1 MICIFL
7 DTNILHS
14 KSTDF
19 TKARFAEKLEELIG
33 EIEVND
39 LYTYVKLVI
48 PQLVISELRKQQID
62 DCSNTVKD
70 LRKTKVT
77 SQVIELPKNYEEI
90 CDKVFNNTLDGLHN
104 GIVKVDIAPY
114 PPNEALQVLI
124 QRVISKLPP
133 FEGKDKESDKGFKD
147 ALIWESLLDYKKRNT
162 KDVLVLYSKDKRI
175 TDALLEKE
183 YKGLFGEEIHM
194 IFRDNPNSHKTLLDK
209 LRELSDVEEERA
221 TFSQQLKDRLVS
233 LIQAMPSVYFAEPD
247 KVYEVDGEQIRV
259 DDCNVNSVTIT
270 DEIEDHE
277 DIISFYLTL
286 NITYDFRDV
295 YGGFGN
301 MGLDCKAIVNYSLS
315 EDKFYYQGN
324 EDPEGV
330 FWEFEGLGEEL

>member
-1 MICIFL
+1 MICVFL

-62 DCSNTVKD
+62 DCSDTVKD

-77 SQVIELPKNYEEI
+77 SQVIELPKNYEET
-90 CDKVFNNTLDGLHN
+90 CDKVFNDTLDGLHN
-104 GIVKVDIAPY
+104 GTVKVDVAPY
-114 PPNEALQVLI
+114 PPDEALQGI
-124 QRVISKLPP
+124 IRRAISKNPP
-133 FEGKDKESDKGFKD
+133 FEAKEKESDKGFKD
-147 ALIWESLLDYKKRNT
+147 ALIWESLLEYKKQHS

-175 TDALLEKE
+175 TDPFLAKE
-183 YKGLFGEEIHM
+183 YKELFDEEIHM
-194 IFRDNPNSHKTLLDK
+194 VFREDPNSHKKLLDK

-221 TFSQQLKDRLVS
+221 TFSQQLKDRLIS
-233 LIQAMPSVYFAEPD
+233 LIKAMPSVYFAEPD

-259 DDCNVNSVTIT
+259 DDCSINGVTIT

-277 DIISFYLTL
+277 DIITFYLTL
-286 NITYDFRDV
+286 NIAYDFRDV

-301 MGLDCKAIVNYSLS
+301 MDLDCKAIVNYSLS

-330 FWEFEGLGEEL
+330 FWEFDGLGEEL

>member
-1 MICIFL
+1 MICVFL

-62 DCSNTVKD
+62 ACSDTVKD
-70 LRKTKVT
+70 LRKIKVT

-90 CDKVFNNTLDGLHN
+90 CDKVFNDTLDSFHN
-104 GIVKVDIAPY
+104 GTVKVDIAPY
-114 PPNEALQVLI
+114 PPNEALQGLI

-147 ALIWESLLDYKKRNT
+147 ALIRESLLNYKKRN
-162 KDVLVLYSKDKRI
+162 KKAVLVLYSKDKRI

-183 YKGLFGEEIHM
+183 YKELFNDEIHM
-194 IFRDNPNSHKTLLDK
+194 IFRDDSNSHKKLLDK
-209 LRELSDVEEERA
+209 LREISDVEEERV
-221 TFSQQLKDRLVS
+221 TFSQQLKDRLIS

-259 DDCNVNSVTIT
+259 DDCSINSITIT
-270 DEIEDHE
+270 DEIEDYE
-277 DIISFYLTL
+277 DIITFYLTL
-286 NITYDFRDV
+286 NISYDFRDV

-301 MGLDCKAIVNYSLS
+301 MDLDCKVIVNYSLS

-324 EDPEGV
+324 EDPDGV
-330 FWEFEGLGEEL
+330 FWEFDGLGEEL

>member
-1 MICIFL
+1 MICVFL
-7 DTNILHS
+7 DSNILHS

-19 TKARFAEKLEELIG
+19 TKARFAERLEELIG

-62 DCSNTVKD
+62 DCSDTVKD
-70 LRKTKVT
+70 LRKIKVT
-77 SQVIELPKNYEEI
+77 SQVIQLPQDYEKT
-90 CDKVFNNTLDGLHN
+90 CDEVFDNTLDSLHD
-104 GIVKVDIAPY
+104 GTVKVDVAPY
-114 PPNEALQVLI
+114 PPNEALQGLI
-124 QRVISKLPP
+124 QRAISKQPP

-147 ALIWESLLDYKKRNT
+147 ALIWESLLEYKKRNK

-175 TDALLEKE
+175 TDSFLEKE
-183 YKGLFGEEIHM
+183 YKELFDEEIHM
-194 IFRDNPNSHKTLLDK
+194 VFREDPNTHKKLLDK

-221 TFSQQLKDRLVS
+221 TFSQQLKDRLIS
-233 LIQAMPSVYFAEPD
+233 LIQAMPSEYFAEPD

-259 DDCNVNSVTIT
+259 NDCSINGITVT
-270 DEIEDHE
+270 DEIEDNE
-277 DIISFYLTL
+277 DIITFYLTL
-286 NITYDFRDV
+286 NIAYDFRDA

-301 MGLDCKAIVNYSLS
+301 MDLDCKAIVNYSLS

-330 FWEFEGLGEEL
+330 FWEFDGLGEEI

>member
-1 MICIFL
+1 MICVFL
-7 DTNILHS
+7 DSNILHS

-19 TKARFAEKLEELIG
+19 TKARFAERLEELIG

-62 DCSNTVKD
+62 DCSDTVKD
-70 LRKTKVT
+70 LRKIKVT
-77 SQVIELPKNYEEI
+77 SQVIQLPQDYEKT
-90 CDKVFNNTLDGLHN
+90 CDEVFDNTLDSLQDGT
-104 GIVKVDIAPY
+104 VKVDVAPY
-114 PPNEALQVLI
+114 PPNEALQGLI
-124 QRVISKLPP
+124 QRAISKQPP

-147 ALIWESLLDYKKRNT
+147 ALIWESLLEYKKQNI

-175 TDALLEKE
+175 TDSFLEKE
-183 YKGLFGEEIHM
+183 YKELFDEEIHM
-194 IFRDNPNSHKTLLDK
+194 VFREDPNSHKELLNK
-209 LRELSDVEEERA
+209 LRDLSDVEEERA
-221 TFSQQLKDRLVS
+221 TFSQQLKDRLIS

-259 DDCNVNSVTIT
+259 NDCSINGITIT

-277 DIISFYLTL
+277 DIITFYLTL
-286 NITYDFRDV
+286 NIAYDFRDV

-301 MGLDCKAIVNYSLS
+301 TDLDCKAIVNYSLS

-330 FWEFEGLGEEL
+330 FWEFDGLGEEI

>member
-1 MICIFL
+1 MICVFL
-7 DTNILHS
+7 DSNILHS

-48 PQLVISELRKQQID
+48 PQVVISELRRQQID
-62 DCSNTVKD
+62 DCTETVRT
-70 LRKTKVT
+70 LRKTRVT
-77 SQVIELPKNYEEI
+77 NQVIELPVDYEKT
-90 CDKVFNNTLDGLHN
+90 CDTVFDGTLDDLQD

-114 PPNEALQVLI
+114 PPNEALQGLI
-124 QRVISKLPP
+124 QRAISKHPP
-133 FEGKDKESDKGFKD
+133 FEGKEKESDKGFKD
-147 ALIWESLLDYKKRNT
+147 ALIWESLLDYKRKNS
-162 KDVLVLYSKDKRI
+162 KDIFVLYSRDTKI
-175 TDALLEKE
+175 TDAFLAKE
-183 YKGLFGEEIHM
+183 YVKLFGDKIHM
-194 IFRDNPNSHKTLLDK
+194 IYRDDPNTHKKLLDK

-221 TFSQQLKDRLVS
+221 TFSQQLKDRLIS

-259 DDCNVNSVTIT
+259 DDCSINGVTIT

-277 DIISFYLTL
+277 DIITFYLTL
-286 NITYDFRDV
+286 NIAYDFRDV

-301 MGLDCKAIVNYSLS
+301 MDLNRKAIVNYVLS
-315 EDKFYYQGN
+315 ADQFYYQGN

-330 FWEFEGLGEEL
+330 FWEFDGLGEKL

>member
-1 MICIFL
+1 MICVFL

-39 LYTYVKLVI
+39 LYAYVKLVI

-62 DCSNTVKD
+62 DCSDTVKD

-77 SQVIELPKNYEEI
+77 SQVIELPQNYEET
-90 CDKVFNNTLDGLHN
+90 CDKVFNDTLDGLRN
-104 GIVKVDIAPY
+104 GTVKVDVAPY
-114 PPNEALQVLI
+114 PPDEALQGI
-124 QRVISKLPP
+124 IRRAISKNPP
-133 FEGKDKESDKGFKD
+133 FEAKEKESDKGFKD
-147 ALIWESLLDYKKRNT
+147 ALIWESLLEYKKQHS
-162 KDVLVLYSKDKRI
+162 KDVFVLYSKDKRI
-175 TDALLEKE
+175 TDSFLAKE
-183 YKGLFGEEIHM
+183 FKELFGEEIHM
-194 IFRDNPNSHKTLLDK
+194 VFRENQNSHKKLLDK

-221 TFSQQLKDRLVS
+221 TFSQQLKDRLIS

-247 KVYEVDGEQIRV
+247 KAYEVDGEQIRV
-259 DDCNVNSVTIT
+259 DDCSINSITIT

-277 DIISFYLTL
+277 DIITFYLTL
-286 NITYDFRDV
+286 NIAYDFRDV

-301 MGLDCKAIVNYSLS
+301 MDLDCKVIVNYSLS

-330 FWEFEGLGEEL
+330 FWEFDGLGEEL

>member
-1 MICIFL
+1 MICVFL

-62 DCSNTVKD
+62 DCSNTVND

-90 CDKVFNNTLDGLHN
+90 CDKVFNDALDGLHN
-104 GIVKVDIAPY
+104 GTVKVDIAPY
-114 PPNEALQVLI
+114 PPNEALQGLI
-124 QRVISKLPP
+124 QRAISKLPP

-147 ALIWESLLDYKKRNT
+147 ALIWESLLNYKKRNT
-162 KDVLVLYSKDKRI
+162 NDALILYSKDKRI
-175 TDALLEKE
+175 TDSLLEKE
-183 YKGLFGEEIHM
+183 YTELFDEEIHM
-194 IFRDNPNSHKTLLDK
+194 IFREDPNSHKKLLDK
-209 LRELSDVEEERA
+209 LRELSDVEEERE
-221 TFSQQLKDRLVS
+221 TFSQQLKDRLIS

-259 DDCNVNSVTIT
+259 DDCNINGVTIT

-277 DIISFYLTL
+277 DIITFYLTL
-286 NITYDFRDV
+286 NITYDFRGI

-301 MGLDCKAIVNYSLS
+301 MVLDCKAIVNYSLS

>member
-1 MICIFL
+1 MICVFL
-7 DTNILHS
+7 DSNILHS

-62 DCSNTVKD
+62 DCSDTVKD
-70 LRKTKVT
+70 LRKIKVT
-77 SQVIELPKNYEEI
+77 SQAIELPQDYEKTCDEI
-90 CDKVFNNTLDGLHN
+90 FDNTLDSLHD
-104 GIVKVDIAPY
+104 GTVKIDIAPY
-114 PPNEALQVLI
+114 PPNEALQGLI
-124 QRVISKLPP
+124 QRAVSKQPP

-147 ALIWESLLDYKKRNT
+147 ALIWESLLEYKKRCA

-175 TDALLEKE
+175 TDSFLVKE
-183 YKGLFGEEIHM
+183 YKEIFNEEIHM
-194 IFRDNPNSHKTLLDK
+194 VFREDPNSHKKLLDK

-221 TFSQQLKDRLVS
+221 TFSQQLKDRLIP
-233 LIQAMPSVYFAEPD
+233 LIQNMPSVYFAEPD
-247 KVYEVDGEQIRV
+247 KAYEVDGEQIRV
-259 DDCNVNSVTIT
+259 DDCSINGITIT

-277 DIISFYLTL
+277 DIITFYLTL
-286 NITYDFRDV
+286 NISYDFRDV

-301 MGLDCKAIVNYSLS
+301 MDLDCKAIVNYSLS

-330 FWEFEGLGEEL
+330 FWEFDGLGEKL

>member
-1 MICIFL
+1 MICVFL

-14 KSTDF
+14 KSADF

-62 DCSNTVKD
+62 DCSDTVKD

-77 SQVIELPKNYEEI
+77 SQVIELPQNYEET
-90 CDKVFNNTLDGLHN
+90 CDKVFNDTLDGLHN
-104 GIVKVDIAPY
+104 GTVKVDIAPY
-114 PPNEALQVLI
+114 PPNEALQGLI

-183 YKGLFGEEIHM
+183 YKGLFGEKIHM

-259 DDCNVNSVTIT
+259 DDCSVNGVTIT

>member
-1 MICIFL
+1 MICVFL

-77 SQVIELPKNYEEI
+77 SQVIEFPKNYEET
-90 CDKVFNNTLDGLHN
+90 CDKVFNDTLDGLHN

-114 PPNEALQVLI
+114 PPNEALQGLI

-233 LIQAMPSVYFAEPD
+233 LVQAMPSVYFAEPD
-247 KVYEVDGEQIRV
+247 KVYEVNGEQIRV
-259 DDCNVNSVTIT
+259 DDCSVNSVTIT

-286 NITYDFRDV
+286 NITYDFRDI

>member
-114 PPNEALQVLI
+114 PPNEALQGLI

-233 LIQAMPSVYFAEPD
+233 LIQAMPSVYFAEPN

-259 DDCNVNSVTIT
+259 DDCSVNGVTIT